1 MEKFPE
7 KIAVAV
13 FLSAFMPDTT
23 HKPSFVLDQ
32 VLLEIL
38 AKKNIN
44 NSLKCYLKISIASQV
59 EFFSNFFP
67 LNL

>member
-38 AKKNIN
+38 AKTIIIIII
-44 NSLKCYLKISIASQV
+44 L
-59 EFFSNFFP
+59 
-67 LNL
+67 